1 MEIVEWIMQDISKMS
16 IILSVL
22 SDTMY
27 NIQKV
32 AVSLFIIKKFYLDR
46 RCEKYCI
53 HNNKLCIQQK
63 NRKKKQKKNT
73 FLFFVWSVL
82 EKQSRT
88 FRHET
93 SEEKQVKRSV
103 VQ

>member
-53 HNNKLCIQQK
+53 HNNKLCIQ
-63 NRKKKQKKNT
+63 
-73 FLFFVWSVL
+73 
-82 EKQSRT
+82 
-88 FRHET
+88 
-93 SEEKQVKRSV
+93 
-103 VQ
+103 